1 MQAENKD
8 DIFNQSKYDQ
18 KRSHDVATDNYY
30 FPFSKDGF
38 LLNLNIKISMTI
50 KLSKNEC
57 WSKNLN
63 LVLI

>member
-18 KRSHDVATDNYY
+18 KCSHDVATDNYY

-57 WSKNLN
+57 
-63 LVLI
+63 